1 MLSKSTIEFDSK
13 SVARS
18 KLPPASVG
26 QVALASAIGTTVE
39 YYDFTLYATAT
50 ALVFNHIF
58 FVSGDP
64 MVGSLAAFATFFVG
78 YCARPI
84 GGLLFGHFGD
94 KVGRRTMLLL
104 TVLIM
109 GIGTFLIG
117 LIPSYSA
124 IGIWAPI
131 LLVTLR
137 LLQGIGLGG
146 EYGGGMVMTIE
157 NAPEDRRG
165 FFSSLVH
172 IGTPAGF
179 LIPIALLSVVSA
191 SMSPDSFL
199 SWGWRVPFLA
209 SVVLVAVAL
218 FIRFRISESPA
229 FEKAIAKEKPAVLP
243 VAEVLRRHWPN
254 VLLGIGAKIAESG
267 LFNIYAVFAITYCV
281 TTLHLSKEIVLNG
294 ILFACAIECVTLPL
308 FGALSDR
315 IGRKPVYIAGALL
328 QAVFAFFFFGLLAGN
343 TASIW
348 LAIAVGLG
356 LGHGMMY
363 GAQGALFSSLFP
375 TRVRYTGLSLVQQIG
390 PILGGGLSPLV
401 AVALLNSYHSSVPVA
416 LYMAG
421 IAIFSGACAL
431 ALRAVPDEDQ
441 VYRN

>member
-1 MLSKSTIEFDSK
+1 
-13 SVARS
+13 
-18 KLPPASVG
+18 
-26 QVALASAIGTTVE
+26 
-39 YYDFTLYATAT
+39 
-50 ALVFNHIF
+50 
-58 FVSGDP
+58 
-64 MVGSLAAFATFFVG
+64 
-78 YCARPI
+78 
-84 GGLLFGHFGD
+84 
-94 KVGRRTMLLL
+94 
-104 TVLIM
+104 
-109 GIGTFLIG
+109 
-117 LIPSYSA
+117 
-124 IGIWAPI
+124 

-229 FEKAIAKEKPAVLP
+229 FEKAIAKEKPAALP
-243 VAEVLRRHWPN
+243 VAEVLRRYWPN

-281 TTLHLSKEIVLNG
+281 TTLNLSKEIVLNG

-328 QAVFAFFFFGLLAGN
+328 QAVFAFFFFGLLDAGN
-343 TASIW
+343 TASI
-348 LAIAVGLG
+348 
-356 LGHGMMY
+356 
-363 GAQGALFSSLFP
+363 
-375 TRVRYTGLSLVQQIG
+375 
-390 PILGGGLSPLV
+390 
-401 AVALLNSYHSSVPVA
+401 
-416 LYMAG
+416 
-421 IAIFSGACAL
+421 
-431 ALRAVPDEDQ
+431 
-441 VYRN
+441 